1 MYFTPN
7 HKHWILEGIT
17 FLFILLFVYAAVSKL
32 LAYEQFKA
40 QLEQSPFL
48 SSFAE
53 FLVWGV
59 PAIELVIATLLFWP
73 KLKLQGLWCS
83 FILMMVFTIYIIIVL
98 NFSESIPCSCGGVI
112 STFSWTQHLIFNI
125 GFIFLALFGIFL
137 NPTINNEIVGSTK
150 GLSFNKK

>member
-1 MYFTPN
+1 MFFTSN
-7 HKHWILEGIT
+7 QKHWILEGIT

-32 LAYEQFKA
+32 LTYEQFKA

-48 SSFAE
+48 SSFAD

-59 PAIELVIATLLFWP
+59 PATELLIATLLFWP
-73 KLKLQGLWCS
+73 KVKLEGLWSS
-83 FILMMVFTIYIIIVL
+83 FILMVIFTTYIIIVL
-98 NFSESIPCSCGGVI
+98 NFSDSIPCSCGGVI
-112 STFSWTQHLIFNI
+112 SSFSWTQHLIFNI
-125 GFIFLALFGIFL
+125 GFIVLALFGIFL